1 MKAVYVFQC
10 LLVVSLV
17 TLTAA
22 RAQQVGQSEREAMY
36 YRYLKLQSLVK
47 GGSVRPHWMA
57 DGSSFW
63 YAEGDPD
70 NTIIYKVDPEANTK
84 EPLFDTDRVRRA
96 LTPLLG
102 HEPPGQG
109 LPFGHFTFVD
119 GEKAVEFAV
128 ENRPFILRLDTY
140 TISPARP
147 LSVTEK
153 NRMVPQNLP
162 QKIFT
167 SVRREMEV
175 LSPDGRW
182 FATLREH
189 NLWLRS
195 TSDASSVQLT
205 TDGIEGYEWGYV
217 GYPPS
222 GWYGFPSAKW
232 SADSSQL
239 AVKKLDYRELAKI
252 PLVNWLEPTPEV
264 QWLPYAKAGEPMHRT
279 ELYVV
284 DIRSKQQVRL
294 DTGKKRDQYLLI
306 CGWRLDGSELLF
318 LRVSRTFRKVEL
330 MAADPTTGATR
341 VVLTETYKT
350 FWSAPLGAGGRFFTL
365 LKDGNRF
372 LWMSERDEWKHLYL
386 YDLDGTLIRRLT
398 EGSFPV
404 VKLVAVDEHLGWVYF
419 TAHGDQ
425 QRPYDTHLYRVNL
438 EGEGFTRL
446 TEASGQHAIE
456 FSPSKQFFLD
466 THSTIARPPV
476 VELRSA
482 DGKLLRT
489 LSKADIKAL
498 TELNWTPPEQF
509 VVKAADG
516 KTDLWGALYKPYDFD
531 PNKKYPVVESIYGG
545 PQTTYVPRTFG
556 RRVSR
561 QALAQLGFIVFI
573 VDGRGTPERGKAFQD
588 VGHGQYSNVIPDHV
602 AALKQLAAQRPY
614 MDLSRVGI
622 YGHSRGGYNTIRALL
637 LVPNVY
643 HVGVA
648 SAPMTYWVR
657 FHEAWM
663 GLPQENKEGYEETSN
678 LRWADNLKGKLLLVQ
693 GTSDNGALFSDT
705 IKMVDALARAG
716 KPYDLIVL
724 PEAGHRLGRGA
735 RYVAEAR
742 RRYFQEHLKPV
753 PTVEITRP
761 VEGSFDP
768 GGPMSLKAKASASAD
783 ARVLRVEFLIDG
795 VPIGVDSE
803 PPYEFNWREAKKGRH
818 VVTAKVYDSTGR
830 MELSPP
836 VTVHIGIQPPKWPV
850 VTRSGDGAEE
860 LADGS
865 MYLGSSDLDLIRDD
879 TLGDQVV
886 GIRFA
891 DIQILKGTEIKK
903 AYLQFTVDEVS
914 TEQTDLTIHAELAD
928 NAEAF
933 RNVDHNITSRPKT
946 SASVKWLPE
955 PWNVDGERSEKQRTP
970 DLSSLIQEVIAQ
982 PSWQAGNA
990 LVLIISGSG
999 KRVAESYYYGD
1010 QQGTPV
1016 LYIEY

>member
-1 MKAVYVFQC
+1 
-10 LLVVSLV
+10 
-17 TLTAA
+17 
-22 RAQQVGQSEREAMY
+22 MY
-36 YRYLKLQSLVK
+36 YRYLNLQSLVK

-84 EPLFDTDRVRRA
+84 EPLFDTNRVRRA

-102 HEPPGQG
+102 HEPPGQC
-109 LPFGHFTFVD
+109 LPFRNFTFVD
-119 GEKAVEFAV
+119 GEKAVEFVV
-128 ENRPFILRLDTY
+128 ENQPFILRLDTY

-153 NRMVPQNLP
+153 NRMVGE
-162 QKIFT
+162 
-167 SVRREMEV
+167 VEV

-182 FATLREH
+182 FVIVKEH

-217 GYPPS
+217 GLNPS
-222 GWYGFPSAKW
+222 GWYGFPLAKW

-239 AVKKLDYRELAKI
+239 AVKKLDYREVAKM

-264 QWLPYAKAGEPMHRT
+264 QWLLYARAGEPMHRT

-294 DTGKKRDQYLLI
+294 DTGKEQDQWLGI

-318 LRVSRTFRKVEL
+318 LSINRTFRKVEL

-350 FWSAPLGAGGRFFTL
+350 FWSAPLGEGGRFFTL

-372 LWMSERDEWKHLYL
+372 LWMSERDGWKHLYL

-404 VKLVAVDEHLGWVYF
+404 VDLVAVDERLGWVYF

-466 THSTIARPPV
+466 THSTIARPPAV
-476 VELRSA
+476 DLRRA
-482 DGKLLRT
+482 DGTLLQT
-489 LSKADIKAL
+489 LSKANIDAL
-498 TELNWTPPEQF
+498 KELKWDPPEEF
-509 VVKAADG
+509 VVKAVDG
-516 KTDLWGALYKPYDFD
+516 QTDLWGVLYKPYDFD

-545 PQTTYVPRTFG
+545 PQTTLVPRTFG

-588 VGHGQYSNVIPDHV
+588 VGHGQYSHVIPDHV
-602 AALKQLAAQRPY
+602 SALKQLAAQRPY

-622 YGHSRGGYNTIRALL
+622 YGHSRGGGNTIRALL
-637 LVPNVY
+637 LVPDVY

-648 SAPMTYWVR
+648 SAPKTDWNP

-663 GLPQENKEGYEETSN
+663 GLPQENKEGYEEASN
-678 LRWADNLKGKLLLVQ
+678 LRWAGNLKGKLLLVH
-693 GTSDNGALFSDT
+693 GTSDPGTLFSGT

-716 KPYDLIVL
+716 KPY
-724 PEAGHRLGRGA
+724 E
-735 RYVAEAR
+735 
-742 RRYFQEHLKPV
+742 
-753 PTVEITRP
+753 
-761 VEGSFDP
+761 
-768 GGPMSLKAKASASAD
+768 
-783 ARVLRVEFLIDG
+783 
-795 VPIGVDSE
+795 
-803 PPYEFNWREAKKGRH
+803 
-818 VVTAKVYDSTGR
+818 VVS
-830 MELSPP
+830 
-836 VTVHIGIQPPKWPV
+836 
-850 VTRSGDGAEE
+850 
-860 LADGS
+860 
-865 MYLGSSDLDLIRDD
+865 IRAN
-879 TLGDQVV
+879 
-886 GIRFA
+886 RC
-891 DIQILKGTEIKK
+891 
-903 AYLQFTVDEVS
+903 
-914 TEQTDLTIHAELAD
+914 
-928 NAEAF
+928 
-933 RNVDHNITSRPKT
+933 P
-946 SASVKWLPE
+946 
-955 PWNVDGERSEKQRTP
+955 
-970 DLSSLIQEVIAQ
+970 
-982 PSWQAGNA
+982 
-990 LVLIISGSG
+990 
-999 KRVAESYYYGD
+999 
-1010 QQGTPV
+1010 
-1016 LYIEY
+1016 